1 MNQLEKDIKKNK
13 TPCINDAIVN
23 IFKNVPF
30 HNLLGIEILETET
43 DRAKVLINFRPEL
56 AGGINAFHGG
66 VVSSLID
73 LTGGLA
79 SWCGHYS
86 MQGRNDVLNL
96 KRSTLMLSVQY
107 LSNVNGEPIIAE
119 GVVTKRT
126 KELIFS
132 NIEVRSHPNGK
143 LIATGSMVYR
153 ISE

>member
-1 MNQLEKDIKKNK
+1 MNQIEKDPRQNQA
-13 TPCINDAIVN
+13 PCITEEILNK
-23 IFKNVPF
+23 FKDVPF
-30 HNLLGIEILETET
+30 HDLLGIQILETET
-43 DRAKVLINFRPEL
+43 DRAKVLIDFKQEL

-79 SWCGHYS
+79 AWCGHHS
-86 MQGRNDVLNL
+86 MQGHNDVLNM
-96 KRSTLMLSVQY
+96 KRSTLMLSIQY
-107 LSNVNGEPIIAE
+107 LSNVNCEPIIAE

-132 NIEVRSHPNGK
+132 NIEVRSQPNGK